1 MSLGRTVNPRAAR
14 FAVHGTPVN
23 PRLHDHAKDILLG
36 ANIAQEDKAAAWEH
50 YHDARDGKDL
60 SARLKGVV
68 PDEIK
73 NQLVAAKDK
82 SIAPDEPDAVD
93 KVVEGINRIGEIAPK
108 VSPDRETT
116 DGVEAVCGR
125 RTQRC

>member
-1 MSLGRTVNPRAAR
+1 MLSPREAR
-14 FAVHGTPVN
+14 FASHGTDIN

-36 ANIAQEDKAAAWEH
+36 VNLAQEDKAAAWEH

-68 PDEIK
+68 PDELK

-82 SIAPDEPDAVD
+82 SVAPDEPDAVD
-93 KVVEGINRIGEIAPK
+93 KVVAGINRIGEIAPK
-108 VSPDRETT
+108 VLALTEKRPTVLKLFVDAALKDADE
-116 DGVEAVCGR
+116 E
-125 RTQRC
+125 